1 MSDATELKSG
11 NDRITVEAVD
21 AAVAKLLKAF
31 ERRFTGPQCPA
42 EKLAEAKRQLGD
54 FEKRALEFL
63 PATTRSKDQLRVIVE
78 YVIGEHERLRR
89 VLLTPSVE
97 ATPDSEISRVGPAL
111 MSGSIG
117 WGPLEVDFLR
127 SWLKPGERIAR
138 YDKWSASTDSGR
150 TITRRELRDSMR
162 PVNWTNRTTW
172 DGQFANY
179 PIDGRRE

>member
-31 ERRFTGPQCPA
+31 ERPFTGPQCPA
-42 EKLAEAKRQLGD
+42 EKLVEAKRQLGD

-63 PATTRSKDQLRVIVE
+63 PETRSKDQLRVIVE

-97 ATPDSEISRVGPAL
+97 ATPDSEISRVGPA
-111 MSGSIG
+111 MVSQSMG
-117 WGPLEVDFLR
+117 WAPQEVDFVR
-127 SWLKPGERIAR
+127 SWLKPGERITR
-138 YDKWSASTDSGR
+138 YDRWSTSTDSGR
-150 TITRRELRDSMR
+150 RVTRSELRELDA
-162 PVNWTNRTTW
+162 P
-172 DGQFANY
+172 GQL
-179 PIDGRRE
+179 D